1 MAKEKPKVW
10 ITNRSSHDFSAA
22 EKYGTLCYLTEGL
35 MRKRNVVHMA
45 RTFES
50 VLSDSSPDDYLLP
63 TSLTIMSMVAA
74 LVFYQKHGRVN
85 LLIFEDNTYRART
98 LVLKEHSDVPA
109 TEFTSKPR
117 SNRQLQVK

>member
-1 MAKEKPKVW
+1 MPKDKPKVW

-50 VLSDSSPDDYLLP
+50 ILSASSPEDYLLP

-74 LVFYQKHGRVN
+74 LVFYQKHGRLN

-98 LVLKEHSDVPA
+98 LILKEQGDEHAAKLTP
-109 TEFTSKPR
+109 KP
-117 SNRQLQVK
+117 